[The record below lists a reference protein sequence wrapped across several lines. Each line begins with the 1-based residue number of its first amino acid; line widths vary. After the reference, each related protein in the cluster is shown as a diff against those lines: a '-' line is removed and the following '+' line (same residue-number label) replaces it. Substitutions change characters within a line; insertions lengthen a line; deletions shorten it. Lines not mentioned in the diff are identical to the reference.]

1 MKEDTIMRW
10 RSILMVALAL
20 SVAAPAMVQAQADD
34 RPGIGVLPFV
44 NGGSFGQ
51 DAEDFEALTVG
62 MQQLVMTE
70 LAINTN
76 LRIVTRSQLDQLMAE
91 QDLGASGRVDAE
103 TAARLGRLVGAKYMV
118 MGGFID
124 LYGDMTM
131 TTQIV
136 DSETSEIVKA
146 EKVTDKRENIYAM
159 VVQLAD
165 QVTRGVDLAPLSRQ
179 AMQQR
184 KDREIPQEAVRL
196 YTRAML
202 YEQRGNTDRAIELY
216 TQVATQ
222 FPQYTEAQQQLEQ
235 LRGD

>member
-124 LYGDMTM
+124 LYGEMTM

-165 QVTRGVDLAPLSRQ
+165 QVCCLTR
-179 AMQQR
+179 M
-184 KDREIPQEAVRL
+184 
-196 YTRAML
+196 
-202 YEQRGNTDRAIELY
+202 
-216 TQVATQ
+216 
-222 FPQYTEAQQQLEQ
+222 
-235 LRGD
+235 